1 MEDFLR
7 DSPFE
12 ESLRT
17 DSENRQFKNEFDPS
31 STLGDYD
38 FTSAQTY
45 SNQNYDTGAPQHSG
59 DSTTGM
65 PANDPY
71 FEAFD
76 FLGSPTQ
83 QPVSPNIAGNN
94 LNPQEAVL
102 DGAFGDSLQF
112 NINNSDALNNLD
124 QLVSPDNGA
133 GGLSGANV
141 FNSSQ
146 YFSPNTRTDN
156 FGPLN
161 AIAEDQLSRLF
172 LNNTFS
178 PDLSRHGSVSVA
190 PPLVELYLLPN
201 AFLSPQSGA
210 YDDLFDTL
218 KSPYLGLYLNS
229 PPPLNLSQST
239 SIPNAPNFNQ
249 SSISNALSLPQQYD
263 LHGLGMSAPTL
274 SGNQVRK
281 TAELV
286 THNKNL
292 TQEEKVKRRREF
304 HNAVERRR
312 RDLIKEKIKELGQL
326 VPPLLLTP
334 QVCAVQTLQ
343 KQSYMALKEIKELLA
358 SVKVKE
364 TKPNKATILLTSVDY
379 ISHLQ
384 YVLSQQERKRQ
395 EIEQQIKQL
404 ELGGDSSA
412 SRYSSSASRSDQFGA
427 LSNSSEF
434 NPDDFFSDV
443 ITDRTQF

>member
-12 ESLRT
+12 ETSRA
-17 DSENRQFKNEFDPS
+17 DPENRQYKP
-31 STLGDYD
+31 DYD
-38 FTSAQTY
+38 STNPLTDYEFAQAQAY
-45 SNQNYDTGAPQHSG
+45 NSKGYDAGPQMYAT
-59 DSTTGM
+59 DNTNEV
-65 PANDPY
+65 PASDPY

-83 QPVSPNIAGNN
+83 QPLSPMQGNVN
-94 LNPQEAVL
+94 TQDPIGYDALY
-102 DGAFGDSLQF
+102 GDSLQF
-112 NINNSDALNNLD
+112 NMNAPDPINNLD
-124 QLVSPDNGA
+124 RLVSPDSGA
-133 GGLSGANV
+133 GFVSGNM

-146 YFSPNTRTDN
+146 YFSPNTRTDQ

-178 PDLSRHGSVSVA
+178 PELSRHGSVSVA
-190 PPLVELYLLPN
+190 PPKQELYLLPN
-201 AFLSPQSGA
+201 AFLSPQSVA
-210 YDDLFDTL
+210 YDGLFDTL

-239 SIPNAPNFNQ
+239 SIPTAPSYNQ
-249 SSISNALSLPQQYD
+249 AAATIGNALSPPQQYD
-263 LHGLGMSAPTL
+263 QYGLGMSAPSP
-274 SGNQVRK
+274 SGNHIRK
-281 TAELV
+281 GSDAG
-286 THNKNL
+286 NNSKNL

-343 KQSYMALKEIKELLA
+343 KQPHLALKEIKELLA

-364 TKPNKATILLTSVDY
+364 TKPNKAMILLTSVDY
-379 ISHLQ
+379 IRHLQ
-384 YVLSQQERKRQ
+384 YVLSQQDRKRK
-395 EIEQQIKQL
+395 EIEDQIALLNQ
-404 ELGGDSSA
+404 GSSTGT
-412 SRYSSSASRSDQFGA
+412 RTSSSTGQSDQFGQSA
-427 LSNSSEF
+427 SSEF